1 MEEII
6 ASLIP
11 WLEHWGYL
19 AVFLGIMLENAGIPV
34 PGETLIIAAAILAGQ
49 GVLNIQGVFLMAV
62 AGAILGDNLGY
73 WLGFKGGRAF
83 LLRHGR
89 WLGITNEKLEE
100 AELLFRPRSEWGV
113 FFGRFVAILRIFA
126 GPLAGIIR
134 MPYPRFL
141 LFNSAGAF
149 CWVAVV
155 AGLSFLLGNNLEA
168 IALVLRRLGWIGLF
182 LFGSGA
188 LILFLRRKK
197 IG

>member
-73 WLGFKGGRAF
+73 WLGLKGGRAL

-89 WLGITNEKLEE
+89 WLGITSEKLEE
-100 AELLFRPRSEWGV
+100 AELLFRPRSEWAV

-155 AGLSFLLGNNLEA
+155 AGLSFLLGNNLEG
-168 IALVLRRLGWIGLF
+168 IVLVLRRLGWIGLF
-182 LFGSGA
+182 LFGAGA

-197 IG
+197 NG